1 MTSEFKPVPFQV
13 ISDPGQLKAFTDPL
27 RIRVINI
34 LRDREATN
42 QQIADALGEPH
53 AKVLHHV
60 RYLLDAGLIKLVETK
75 ISGGN
80 VEKYYRATAHL
91 FGIRPSELDGSQE
104 MPGAMFQAV
113 QQEIVASRVAWPEE
127 FIPWESRRARL
138 SPERQDEFYRKLIAL
153 IAEYWGGPSSEEG
166 DGGSQPLEDP
176 SLPTQCFAAVMYRDP
191 TEG

>member
-1 MTSEFKPVPFQV
+1 MSSTFEPVPFQV
-13 ISDPGQLKAFTDPL
+13 ISDPGQVKAFTDPL

-34 LRDREATN
+34 LREREATN

-75 ISGGN
+75 VSGGN

-91 FGIRPSELDGSQE
+91 FGIRPGNLEGSQE

-113 QQEIVASRVAWPEE
+113 QQEIVASQVAWPEE
-127 FIPWESRRARL
+127 FISWETRRARL
-138 SPERQDEFYRKLIAL
+138 ATEQLDEFYQKLIAL
-153 IAEYWGGPSSEEG
+153 IAEYWGGPTDEQSQSSSPPAG
-166 DGGSQPLEDP
+166 DP
-176 SLPTQCFAAVMYRDP
+176 SLPIQCFAAVIYRDP

>member
-1 MTSEFKPVPFQV
+1 VSTTFEPVPFQV

-34 LRDREATN
+34 LREREATN

-91 FGIRPSELDGSQE
+91 YGIRPGEPEESRE
-104 MPGAMFQAV
+104 MPGAMFQAI
-113 QQEIVASRVAWPEE
+113 QQEIVASQVAWPEE
-127 FIPWESRRARL
+127 FIPWETRRARL
-138 SPERQDEFYRKLIAL
+138 SAERQDEFYRKLMAL
-153 IAEYWGGPSSEEG
+153 IAEYWGGPSNPDDPVDAS
-166 DGGSQPLEDP
+166 PLEDP
-176 SLPTQCFAAVMYRDP
+176 SLPIQCFAAVMYRDP